1 MLIKHHKEMAGAG
14 ETGIQSSLAP
24 LFMPGLLGIV
34 FSFAAGLIALV
45 WLSKWLEE
53 GRWKYFGY
61 YCLVAAG
68 VILLVHFRG

>member
-1 MLIKHHKEMAGAG
+1 M
-14 ETGIQSSLAP
+14 
-24 LFMPGLLGIV
+24 V

-68 VILLVHFRG
+68 VVLLVHFRG